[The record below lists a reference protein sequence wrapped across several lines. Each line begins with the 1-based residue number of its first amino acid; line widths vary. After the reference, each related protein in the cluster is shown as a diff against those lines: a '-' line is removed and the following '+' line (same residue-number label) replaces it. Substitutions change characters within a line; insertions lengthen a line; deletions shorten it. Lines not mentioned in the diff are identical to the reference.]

1 MKMQF
6 QRKMRSTPA
15 WVLYCKFAEDL
26 QNTFLEK
33 HLWGTASMFYII
45 CFGASNK
52 RHNLLTSFYNLQT
65 NICRLIKNFL
75 EGFLY
80 FTIYFSK

>member
-1 MKMQF
+1 MRFQKML
-6 QRKMRSTPA
+6 RSTSA

-26 QNTFLEK
+26 QNTFLEE
-33 HLWGTASMFYII
+33 HLWGTGSVFYLI

-52 RHNLLTSFYNLQT
+52 QHILLTSFYDLQ
-65 NICRLIKNFL
+65 IRIRRPIKNLF

-80 FTIYFSK
+80 HMIYFSK